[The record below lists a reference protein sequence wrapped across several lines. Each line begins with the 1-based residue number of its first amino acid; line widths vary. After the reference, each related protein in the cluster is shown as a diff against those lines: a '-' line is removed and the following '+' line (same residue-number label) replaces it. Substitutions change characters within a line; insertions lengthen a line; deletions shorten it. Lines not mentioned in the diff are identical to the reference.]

1 MKLLLLPAFAAL
13 AGLLPL
19 PYNGY
24 VLIKIVVAGVSLYS
38 GLRIR
43 SRNEQAF
50 VILML
55 IAAVYN
61 PIVPLHLS
69 RSLWMF
75 LDVGVAGYL
84 LWLVYATR
92 PAAGSDVADQMAT
105 SSGPPPATLQ
115 EEKTGKAESFMN
127 SLLYSSIG
135 GLLVIA
141 LLIFIVRR

>member
-1 MKLLLLPAFAAL
+1 MKLLLLAAFAAL

-19 PYNGY
+19 PFDGY
-24 VLIKIVVAGVSLYS
+24 VFIKIVVAGISLYS

-69 RSLWMF
+69 RSLWML

-84 LWLVYATR
+84 LWLVYGTR
-92 PAAGSDVADQMAT
+92 PSVGSDVADQMVA
-105 SSGPPPATLQ
+105 SPGQLPPTIQRKA
-115 EEKTGKAESFMN
+115 GKADSLMN

-135 GLLVIA
+135 GLIVIA
-141 LLIFIVRR
+141 LLIFIMRR

>member
-19 PYNGY
+19 PHDGY
-24 VLIKIVVAGVSLYS
+24 VLIKIVVAGVSLFS

-43 SRNEQAF
+43 SRNQQAF

-69 RSLWMF
+69 RSLWML

-84 LWLVYATR
+84 LWLVYGTR
-92 PAAGSDVADQMAT
+92 LAVGSDVADQMAARP
-105 SSGPPPATLQ
+105 GPPPPNLQ
-115 EEKTGKAESFMN
+115 EKTGKVDSLMN

-141 LLIFIVRR
+141 LLMFIVRR